1 MNNTERKKTVFGS
14 LILQV
19 ACLTLL
25 VVVAGCAEAK
35 GPEASAYFP
44 CKVTPLVNR
53 DFFPALLAAVDEARG
68 EILISVF
75 SFKAGVHKKSRPDVL
90 VEHLARAVE
99 RGVDVRVILE
109 DSSAPGSS
117 VAGQNA
123 KTKIILEKRGVKV
136 YMDDPARTTHTK
148 LVVVDQRL
156 VFVGSHNFTSS
167 AFGHNNEITMMIE
180 QPGLAEEVRAY
191 ILKLIREGQ

>member
-1 MNNTERKKTVFGS
+1 MKKHLLNIS
-14 LILQV
+14 ILAAVGLALLAV
-19 ACLTLL
+19 A
-25 VVVAGCAEAK
+25 AGRAQAK
-35 GPEASAYFP
+35 GPAASAYFP

-53 DFFPALLAAVDEARG
+53 EFFPALVAAVDEARG

-75 SFKAGVHKKSRPDVL
+75 SFKAGVHKRSRPDIL

-99 RGVDVRVILE
+99 RGVDVRVVLE
-109 DSSAPGSS
+109 DSSDPGSS

-136 YMDDPARTTHTK
+136 YMDEPARTTHTK

-180 QPGLAEEVRAY
+180 QSGLAEEVRAY
-191 ILKLIREGQ
+191 ILRLIREVK

>member
-1 MNNTERKKTVFGS
+1 MKKHLLNIS
-14 LILQV
+14 ILAAVGLALLAV
-19 ACLTLL
+19 A
-25 VVVAGCAEAK
+25 AGRAQAK
-35 GPEASAYFP
+35 GPAASAYFP

-53 DFFPALLAAVDEARG
+53 EFFPALVAAVDEARG

-75 SFKAGVHKKSRPDVL
+75 SFKAGVHKRSRPDIL

-99 RGVDVRVILE
+99 RGVDVLVVLE
-109 DSSAPGSS
+109 DSSDPGSN
-117 VAGQNA
+117 VARQNA

>member
-1 MNNTERKKTVFGS
+1 MKKHLLNIS
-14 LILQV
+14 ILAAVGLALLAV
-19 ACLTLL
+19 A
-25 VVVAGCAEAK
+25 AGRAQAK
-35 GPEASAYFP
+35 GPAASAYFP

-53 DFFPALLAAVDEARG
+53 EFFPALVAAVDEARG

-75 SFKAGVHKKSRPDVL
+75 SFKAGVHKRSRPDIL

-99 RGVDVRVILE
+99 RGGDVRVILE

>member
-1 MNNTERKKTVFGS
+1 MKKHLLNIS
-14 LILQV
+14 ILAAVGLALLAV
-19 ACLTLL
+19 A
-25 VVVAGCAEAK
+25 AGRAQAK
-35 GPEASAYFP
+35 GPAASAHFP

-53 DFFPALLAAVDEARG
+53 EFFPALVAAVDEARG

-75 SFKAGVHKKSRPDVL
+75 SFKAGVHKRSRPDIL

-99 RGVDVRVILE
+99 RGGDVRVILE

-136 YMDDPARTTHTK
+136 YMDEPGRTTHTK
-148 LVVVDQRL
+148 LVVVDQKL
-156 VFVGSHNFTSS
+156 VFVGSHNFTPS
-167 AFGHNNEITMMIE
+167 AFNHNNEITMMIE
-180 QPGLAEEVRAY
+180 KSGLAKEVRAY
-191 ILKLIREGQ
+191 ILKLIRDAK

>member
-1 MNNTERKKTVFGS
+1 MKKHLLNIS
-14 LILQV
+14 ILAAVGLALLAV
-19 ACLTLL
+19 A
-25 VVVAGCAEAK
+25 AGRAQAK
-35 GPEASAYFP
+35 GPAASAYFP

-53 DFFPALLAAVDEARG
+53 EFFPALVAAVDEARG

-75 SFKAGVHKKSRPDVL
+75 SFKAGVHKRSRPDIL

-99 RGVDVRVILE
+99 RGVDVRVVLE
-109 DSSAPGSS
+109 DSSDPGSN
-117 VAGQNA
+117 VARQNA
-123 KTKIILEKRGVKV
+123 KTKNILEKRGVKV
-136 YMDDPARTTHTK
+136 YMDEPARTTHTK

-180 QPGLAEEVRAY
+180 QSGLAEEVRAY
-191 ILKLIREGQ
+191 ILRLIREVK

>member
-1 MNNTERKKTVFGS
+1 MKKHLLNIS
-14 LILQV
+14 ILAAVGLALLAV
-19 ACLTLL
+19 A
-25 VVVAGCAEAK
+25 AGRAQAK
-35 GPEASAYFP
+35 GPAASAHFP

-53 DFFPALLAAVDEARG
+53 EFFPALVAAVDEARG

-75 SFKAGVHKKSRPDVL
+75 SFKAGVHKRSRPDIL

-99 RGVDVRVILE
+99 RGVDVRVVLE
-109 DSSAPGSS
+109 DSSDPGSN
-117 VAGQNA
+117 VARQNA
-123 KTKIILEKRGVKV
+123 KTKNILEKRGVKV
-136 YMDDPARTTHTK
+136 YMDEPARTTHTK

-180 QPGLAEEVRAY
+180 QSGLAEEVRAY
-191 ILKLIREGQ
+191 ILRLIREVK